1 MRGFYILHLVTGVIL
16 IAVLVAFFNLREDT
30 TGSSGTIGS
39 VSAGGAVVRSTML
52 PRSNPEPLT
61 FTNHL
66 GEPVS
71 ELDFRGSHS
80 LVFFGYSSCPDV
92 CPGNLVAMST
102 ALTMLAEDAE
112 QVRPIFISFDP
123 DHDTPEVLKNYVSH
137 FHPRL
142 IGLTGTHAEIEAAT
156 QAYGVF
162 FERNDGSDPSMGGG
176 AISHTSNTILVGPDG
191 RALSIFRHNTKPGE
205 MAAVIRNALQMGQD
219 RNEAALP

>member
-1 MRGFYILHLVTGVIL
+1 MKGFYFLHLVTGVIL
-16 IAVLVAFFNLREDT
+16 IVVLVAFFNHRDDA

-39 VSAGGAVVRSTML
+39 VSTGGAGSRSSML
-52 PRSNPEPLT
+52 PRSDPTPLT

-71 ELDFRGSHS
+71 ERDFLGRHS

-92 CPGNLVAMST
+92 CPSNLVAMSQ
-102 ALTMLAEDAE
+102 ALTLLDEDAE

-142 IGLTGTHAEIEAAT
+142 IGLTGTHAEIESAT
-156 QAYGVF
+156 RAYGVF
-162 FERNDGSDPSMGGG
+162 FERNEGSDSSAGGG
-176 AISHTSNTILVGPDG
+176 EIQHTSNTFLLGPDG
-191 RALSIFRHNTKPGE
+191 RAITIFRHNTPPGE
-205 MAAVIRNALQMGQD
+205 MAAVIRNALQKSQD
-219 RNEAALP
+219 RSDAALP